1 MEKPAKPRL
10 LAVRK
15 ILETYSDEQHPL
27 TFTEMTRLLQEEYDI
42 TAHRT
47 TLQRDLDELIA
58 FGVDIVSARS
68 TQNRFF
74 IGERMFQTPELRLLA
89 DAIGSS
95 KCLTEKKSAD
105 LTDKL
110 CSLVSIHQAALI
122 RTRTLEASVTKPRNE
137 NIYYIIDAINHAVD
151 RHKAIRFTYY
161 DYTADKQRILRGDGE
176 IYTLSPYACVW
187 NGDFYYVIGWSHKR
201 HDLTVFRVDRITAP
215 PEIADESAIPPPA
228 GFDLGDYIKS
238 VFQMYKGKEV
248 TVELQCRNEL
258 MKAVIDRFG
267 EDVETEI
274 LDEDSFKVTAPISLS
289 PTFYGWVFEFG
300 GAIRILAPD
309 EAKDAY
315 REMVLKA
322 ADNL

>member
-1 MEKPAKPRL
+1 MVKPAKPRL